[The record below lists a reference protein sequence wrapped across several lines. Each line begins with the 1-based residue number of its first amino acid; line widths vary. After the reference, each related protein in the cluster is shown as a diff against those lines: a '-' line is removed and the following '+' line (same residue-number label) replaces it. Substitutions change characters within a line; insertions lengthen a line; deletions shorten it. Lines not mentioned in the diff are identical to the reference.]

1 MWQEQ
6 ESTVTQQLTQFL
18 VAPHG
23 NDIAAALLNHVP
35 QEVYP
40 KESPYTFV
48 PPSIYASIDLPSID
62 LLSVY
67 PFIHAINED

>member
-1 MWQEQ
+1 MVIGTWEIFSPETMSVGSVWQEQ

-35 QEVYP
+35 QEV
-40 KESPYTFV
+40 
-48 PPSIYASIDLPSID
+48 
-62 LLSVY
+62 
-67 PFIHAINED
+67 